1 MSKTIIESK
10 TIFNEEQNKLLQE
23 FKIFIDA
30 LISKDKDI
38 MEEFLSSSFI
48 LVHMS
53 GQNQPKEGFIKEVIN
68 GTLNYFKSKIINPE
82 IKIENNIAN
91 MKVDIAFDALVYGM
105 KGSWTLHSKNKFEK
119 INNKWYFVNWN
130 TRN

>member
-38 MEEFLSSSFI
+38 MEEFLSPSFI

>member
-1 MSKTIIESK
+1 MSKTTIESNCN
-10 TIFNEEQNKLLQE
+10 FNEEQNELLQE
-23 FKIFIDA
+23 FKKFIDA
-30 LISKDKDI
+30 LINKNQAI
-38 MEEFLSSSFI
+38 MEEFLSPSFI

-53 GQNQPKEGFIKEVIN
+53 GQNQPKEGFIKEVID
-68 GTLNYFKSKIINPE
+68 GTLNYFKAKIISPE

-91 MKVDIAFDALVYGM
+91 MKVDVSFDALVYGM

>member
-10 TIFNEEQNKLLQE
+10 STFNEEQNKLLLE
-23 FKIFIDA
+23 LKNFIDA
-30 LISKDKDI
+30 LINKDKI
-38 MEEFLSSSFI
+38 LMEEFLSTSFV

-53 GQNQPKEGFIKEVIN
+53 GQNQPKEGFIKEVVD
-68 GTLNYFKSKIINPE
+68 GTLNYFKARIINPE
-82 IKIENNIAN
+82 IEIKGNIAN

-119 INNKWYFVNWN
+119 INNKWYFLNWN
-130 TRN
+130 TKN